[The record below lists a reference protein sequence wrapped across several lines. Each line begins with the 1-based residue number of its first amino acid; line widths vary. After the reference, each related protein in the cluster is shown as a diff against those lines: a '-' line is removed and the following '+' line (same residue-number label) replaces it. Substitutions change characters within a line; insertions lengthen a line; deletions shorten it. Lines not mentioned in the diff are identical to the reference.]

1 MNEQT
6 TEIPYYSQ
14 TLTRQEALCRLEEKM
29 REYGFG
35 DSSTQKITGR
45 VSETA
50 FIWAKTE
57 EQLGKTFNVVV
68 RINPR
73 KEAMAIDKDISYL
86 TGVFEAGSNV
96 DFLGDGN
103 RSRIFTGGASQ
114 VSIYVQPHSLSL

>member
-45 VSETA
+45 VSESA
-50 FIWAKTE
+50 FIWAKTGE
-57 EQLGKTFNVVV
+57 KLGQKFNVVGPYRSKK
-68 RINPR
+68 RIIRYRYRHP
-73 KEAMAIDKDISYL
+73 L
-86 TGVFEAGSNV
+86 PGG
-96 DFLGDGN
+96 DFPG
-103 RSRIFTGGASQ
+103 
-114 VSIYVQPHSLSL
+114 